1 MPFGKMNLKLLGI
14 TCLVFGLTS
23 CGKLFKK
30 QEDKPALARV
40 GDAYLYQE
48 DIASLVTANMSKED
62 SAAFVSNYINTWA
75 SKQLLMNKSK
85 INLPENKLAEFDR
98 LVSDYKTDLYTRAY
112 LEALVQKALDTT
124 ITEEQL
130 TAFYQEQKENF
141 KLNERVVQLRFVVL
155 PPQFLNMEE
164 VKTKLKSF
172 KPEDK
177 QFLDSIAVQFKK
189 IHLNDSIWISTSR
202 LTTEIPA
209 LTAVKPDDYLK
220 KSQFFELQD
229 SLGVYL
235 GKVNNVLKVND
246 IAPLPYVEP
255 NIKQIILNRR
265 RLELMRKLET
275 ELIDEAVKTKDFEI
289 YAK

>member
-1 MPFGKMNLKLLGI
+1 MNIKLLGI
-14 TCLVFGLTS
+14 TCLVIGFTS

-40 GDAYLYQE
+40 GDSYLYQE
-48 DIASLVTANMSKED
+48 DIAAVVTANMSKED

-85 INLPENKLAEFDR
+85 INLPEKKLVEFDR

-124 ITEEQL
+124 ITTQQL
-130 TAFYQEQKENF
+130 EAFYQEQKENF
-141 KLNERVVQLRFVVL
+141 RLNERVLQLRFVVL

-164 VKTKLKSF
+164 VKAKLKSF

-189 IHLNDSIWISTSR
+189 IHLNDSIWISASR

-209 LTAVKPDDYLK
+209 LNSGRPDDYLK

-235 GKVNNVLKVND
+235 GKVNNVLKIND